1 MGCDIHCYLEYRD
14 PNPEWKPQDGIVTW
28 SGWPRI
34 NPGRNY
40 EVFGHLAGV
49 RSGVDPVVEPRG
61 IPEDISWETA
71 GDYWMYV
78 NDERLEG
85 KRTTTTEKALEWA
98 KYGCKLVH
106 KEDGTIQKVSHPDW
120 HTHSWITTD
129 EFAQVLGR
137 MSPSRVSVEYWALL
151 AAMKE
156 LEWHGQE
163 VRLVFWF
170 DN

>member
-14 PNPEWKPQDGIVTW
+14 PNPEWKPQDGVIQWTGW
-28 SGWPRI
+28 SRI
-34 NPGRNY
+34 YPGRNY

-49 RSGVDPVVEPRG
+49 RSSTEPVVEPRG
-61 IPEDISWETA
+61 VPEDMSWETA
-71 GDYWMYV
+71 GDYYLRI
-78 NDERLEG
+78 NDEYKDMEG
-85 KRTTTTEKALEWA
+85 YTTREKAEEWV
-98 KYGCKLVH
+98 KYGHKIIY
-106 KEDGTIQKVSHPDW
+106 KEDGTPEKVEHPDW

-129 EFAQVLGR
+129 ELAQVLGR
-137 MSPSRVSVEYWALL
+137 INPSHISVGYWGLL
-151 AAMKE
+151 GAMKE